1 MREKEQFITVYSNLP
16 LGVRKEI
23 VLVVDNQPITWE
35 VAYIEVANDTP
46 LSKHILMKLKE
57 LAII

>member
-1 MREKEQFITVYSNLP
+1 MGEKEQFIKVYSNLP

-23 VLVVDNQPITWE
+23 VLVIDKQPITWG
-35 VAYIEVANDTP
+35 VAYIEVENDTP
-46 LSKHILMKLKE
+46 LSKNILMKLKE